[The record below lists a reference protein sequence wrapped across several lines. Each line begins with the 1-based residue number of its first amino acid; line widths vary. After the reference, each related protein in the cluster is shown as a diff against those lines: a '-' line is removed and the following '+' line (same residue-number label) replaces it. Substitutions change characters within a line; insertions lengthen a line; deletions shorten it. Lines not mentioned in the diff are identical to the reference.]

1 MRVRRACIPAAG
13 DLHSYTHPP
22 RPPIPNQPT
31 APEGVGVLGPRMPNL
46 SSEDEKTANRYH
58 AACTALTACCAS
70 PHAAPHHTPCLTP
83 CPILHTTPRPTCH
96 APCAIPHRMGTHS
109 VV

>member
-46 SSEDEKTANRYH
+46 SSEDENSKS
-58 AACTALTACCAS
+58 L
-70 PHAAPHHTPCLTP
+70 
-83 CPILHTTPRPTCH
+83 
-96 APCAIPHRMGTHS
+96 
-109 VV
+109 